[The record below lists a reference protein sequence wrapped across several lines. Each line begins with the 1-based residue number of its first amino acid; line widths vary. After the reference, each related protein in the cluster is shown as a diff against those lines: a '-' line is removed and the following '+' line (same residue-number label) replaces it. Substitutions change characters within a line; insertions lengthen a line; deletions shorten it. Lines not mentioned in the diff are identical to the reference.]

1 MHDPRGRLRYMHE
14 QKYRHQ
20 ASHPLPG
27 GWYPAALVSKDI
39 RVWPRARSMQLY
51 SGGTWDGGRPGLSWP
66 VWYTT
71 FGSRQRR
78 CAALHIPSTQCHP
91 FDKPRNDSN
100 IRWRVCGPIQRGY
113 QTSRNTVFHR
123 EPSAW
128 HDKQPILPRHSD
140 PSLFCDTQRIL
151 LRPVVLACVR
161 VAGSSYGSVGSSCQ
175 AKAENSGSG
184 ALPLRAKLPLI
195 AAKPCQPPKWTPSA
209 LLSHFVARLIVKEI
223 SVDLWICQCWVSSRR
238 TTGCPS

>member
-1 MHDPRGRLRYMHE
+1 MAVDLAYLGLFGIQRSVLGNDDVQRYT
-14 QKYRHQ
+14 
-20 ASHPLPG
+20 S
-27 GWYPAALVSKDI
+27 
-39 RVWPRARSMQLY
+39 
-51 SGGTWDGGRPGLSWP
+51 RPHNATL
-66 VWYTT
+66 
-71 FGSRQRR
+71 
-78 CAALHIPSTQCHP
+78 LI
-91 FDKPRNDSN
+91 

-128 HDKQPILPRHSD
+128 HDKQPLLPRHSD